1 MKGFGDEFELH
12 FAARKVDA
20 CLIEGIRNCRSNKT
34 TIVAVGDSLLEV
46 VLFLNSTFG

>member
-20 CLIEGIRNCRSNKT
+20 CLIEGIRNCRSSET

-46 VLFLNSTFG
+46 VLF